1 MINSHEAIRMV
12 EDAVTAQMRGSSG
25 NTSLLLAYE
34 EVIRLAKFG
43 MAMERSLHKYLDSF
57 VSVEEMG
64 FGDPAAFEKPTI
76 TKKPPRMPRRM
87 REDLAKD
94 IKDVVS
100 HGVPVKKKVMDA

>member
-64 FGDPAAFEKPTI
+64 FGDPAVFEKPLI
-76 TKKPPRMPRRM
+76 DAKPSRLPRKM
-87 REDLAKD
+87 RKDFLKD
-94 IKDVVS
+94 IEDVIS
-100 HGVPVKKKVMDA
+100 QGVPVKKKVMDA